1 MQTLAPLIGRYLKL
15 RAETGTYA
23 PYSVTVVRARLMSL
37 SAHHGARPLD
47 QLTDQRIEAW
57 LASTGANAP
66 RSHNAYLASARKF
79 CVWAV
84 KNGHL
89 RHDPT
94 ATVERRRLPRS
105 VPRAMEQASVAKIL
119 DACRDHVDTLAVWLM
134 VGCGLRRGEVA
145 RATWADYDQT
155 AHVLLVHGKG
165 GHERLV
171 PVPAPVR
178 HALDAVPGWHSGPI
192 LSHDGTPYQAATIG
206 RRVVAA
212 MKRAEVKIAP
222 RDGVSGH
229 ALRHTAASD
238 VLDQCGDL
246 RVVQEMLGHAQ
257 LSSTS
262 IYLRRAGIP
271 RMAEAMEGRDYGHA
285 LPAVA

>member
-1 MQTLAPLIGRYLKL
+1 
-15 RAETGTYA
+15 
-23 PYSVTVVRARLMSL
+23 
-37 SAHHGARPLD
+37 
-47 QLTDQRIEAW
+47 
-57 LASTGANAP
+57 
-66 RSHNAYLASARKF
+66 
-79 CVWAV
+79 
-84 KNGHL
+84 
-89 RHDPT
+89 
-94 ATVERRRLPRS
+94 
-105 VPRAMEQASVAKIL
+105 MEQTSVAQIL
-119 DACRDHVDTLAVWLM
+119 DACRDHVDTVAVWLM

-145 RATWADYDQT
+145 RATWADYDAT

-178 HALDAVPGWHSGPI
+178 RALEQVPGWHSGPI
-192 LSHDGTPYQAATIG
+192 LAHDGRPYLPASIG
-206 RRVVAA
+206 SRVVAV
-212 MKRAEVKIAP
+212 MKRADVKVAP

-285 LPAVA
+285 A

>member
-1 MQTLAPLIGRYLKL
+1 MQTLTPLIVRYLNV
-15 RAETGTYA
+15 RASTGTYA
-23 PYSVTVVRARLMSL
+23 PYSVRVVRARLMSL
-37 SAHHGARPLD
+37 SAHHGARPLN

-57 LASTGANAP
+57 LASSGATAP
-66 RSHNAYLASARKF
+66 RSYNAYLSSARKF

-89 RHDPT
+89 RVDPT

-105 VPRAMEQASVAKIL
+105 VPRAMEQQSIVAIL
-119 DACRDHVDTLAVWLM
+119 DACHDPIDTLAVWLM

-171 PVPAPVR
+171 PVPTAVR
-178 HALDAVPGWHSGPI
+178 RALDAMPGWHSGPL
-192 LSHDGTPYQAATIG
+192 LSHDGQPYQPASIG
-206 RRVVAA
+206 KRVVNA
-212 MKRAEVKIAP
+212 MKRAEVKHAP

-285 LPAVA
+285 A